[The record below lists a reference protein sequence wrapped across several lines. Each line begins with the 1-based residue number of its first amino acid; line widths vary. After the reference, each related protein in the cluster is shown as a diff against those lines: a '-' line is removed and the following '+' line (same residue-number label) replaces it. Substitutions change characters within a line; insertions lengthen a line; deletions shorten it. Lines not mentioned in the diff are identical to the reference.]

1 MKESEKRSFEYDVQD
16 LHLHLDRIHLHSRQ
30 CSALQPSHNQ
40 SHGVQ
45 SIAQLMVPLARR
57 DKGKGSEGRGEER
70 KGRGK
75 KILSYRNILDHAHK
89 HRLDPCIQSVIALLG
104 LITSCHYA
112 FTARSHSS
120 ISIFS

>member
-30 CSALQPSHNQ
+30 CSALQPSHN
-40 SHGVQ
+40 SRMESRALRSSWSLLHGET
-45 SIAQLMVPLARR
+45 
-57 DKGKGSEGRGEER
+57 KGREVKGEER